1 MTQNLMSLVRIMDR
15 APSLIAF
22 LVVTLF
28 LLIIQQKKVQF
39 LIVEHCSRDQNNVVS
54 QKTCKPVFNF
64 VFLWF
69 QCLMSLHCVA
79 M

>member
-1 MTQNLMSLVRIMDR
+1 MTQNQMSLVMIMDR

-22 LVVTLF
+22 FVVTLF
-28 LLIIQQKKVQF
+28 LLIIQQTKVPF

-54 QKTCKPVFNF
+54 QNTCKPVFNF